1 MAIFYEKARKS
12 RHFAKKK
19 RINVAKFWVVPL
31 RWNPIYHG
39 KKAEPRNSGLCP
51 FEGRNPFY
59 PGIFFASAI
68 KKNSRICLKSVFPVI
83 LITLR
88 SFSVLK
94 GGTHSILAKRRN
106 WENSEFKRFL
116 SPLDFY
122 PEGAHLLGHRFGA
135 MGHFW
140 GLSFIFHRAT
150 PSNFI
155 PTLGRRP
162 SKVMSIACMTYF
174 SLSLKIFTKRE
185 KHKAVIFVSKMTPPS

>member
-1 MAIFYEKARKS
+1 MGHRLGQWVTFGVKFNFPLCYPGVKKKLNVGAASNFDCLGGTEKKVHKS

-19 RINVAKFWVVPL
+19 THKCCQILGCVPLRGGTHSEWVPPL

-51 FEGRNPFY
+51 FERRNPFY

-68 KKNSRICLKSVFPVI
+68 KKNSRICIKSVFPVI

-106 WENSEFKRFL
+106 
-116 SPLDFY
+116 
-122 PEGAHLLGHRFGA
+122 
-135 MGHFW
+135 
-140 GLSFIFHRAT
+140 
-150 PSNFI
+150 
-155 PTLGRRP
+155 
-162 SKVMSIACMTYF
+162 
-174 SLSLKIFTKRE
+174 
-185 KHKAVIFVSKMTPPS
+185 

>member
-1 MAIFYEKARKS
+1 MGSAF
-12 RHFAKKK
+12 
-19 RINVAKFWVVPL
+19 

-39 KKAEPRNSGLCP
+39 KKAGPRNSGLCP
-51 FEGRNPFY
+51 SEGRNPFY
-59 PGIFFASAI
+59 PGIFYASAI
-68 KKNSRICLKSVFPVI
+68 KKNSRICLKSVFPVL

-162 SKVMSIACMTYF
+162 SIVMSSTCMTDF
-174 SLSLKIFTKRE
+174 SLSLKIFTKRVKTYRCNFCFQDDTTE
-185 KHKAVIFVSKMTPPS
+185 LTKYEEE